1 MSGTDTL
8 PAAGLLL
15 VNLGTPDSPAP
26 ADVRRYLAEFLWDPR
41 VVETPRWLWWPLLHG
56 IILNTRPRRSAE
68 AYARIWTE
76 TGSPLLLHTRRQ
88 AEALQARLG
97 EQVKVVPAM
106 RYGNPSI
113 AAGLRELRE
122 AGCERILVLP
132 LYPQYSATTTAST
145 FDAVTEELRRWRRV
159 PELRFI
165 GQYHSE
171 PGYIAALAASIREYQ
186 QENGTPEK
194 LILSFHG
201 IPQRY
206 AEAGDPYP
214 RQCERTARLL
224 AEALGLEEGRWQLT
238 YQSRMGREPW
248 LQPYTSAT
256 LEALAREGVRHV
268 QVLCPGFAADCLE
281 TLEEIAIENRDIFLA
296 HGGER
301 YGYIPCLNDRPD
313 HVEALAAIARSH
325 LGGWIHE

>member
-281 TLEEIAIENRDIFLA
+281 TLEEIAMENRDIFLA

-313 HVEALAAIARSH
+313 HVEALAAIARSY

>member
-1 MSGTDTL
+1 MSRTETP

-68 AYARIWTE
+68 AYRRIWTE
-76 TGSPLLLHTRRQ
+76 AGSPLLLHTKRQ

-113 AAGLRELRE
+113 AAGLLELRE
-122 AGCERILVLP
+122 AGCERILVFP

-171 PGYIAALAASIREYQ
+171 AGYIAALAASIREYQ

-214 RQCERTARLL
+214 RQCEHTARLL
-224 AEALGLEEGRWQLT
+224 AEALGLEEDRWQLT

-256 LEALAREGVRHV
+256 LEALAREDVRQV

-281 TLEEIAIENRDIFLA
+281 TLEEIAMENRDIFLA

>member
-76 TGSPLLLHTRRQ
+76 TVSPLLLHTRRQ

-281 TLEEIAIENRDIFLA
+281 TLEEIAMENRDIFLA

-313 HVEALAAIARSH
+313 HVEALAAIARSY